1 MIARIS
7 TYDKAEKELDALG
20 QGVRT
25 DFYKFCHN
33 FRGDPTHP
41 GLKLTPLK
49 GDRRVFRAPIDS
61 EHRALLVRA
70 AVDARGVEDWL
81 VLAVRRREHVYEELS
96 VGVNE
101 VTEEIEFVDIASVGE
116 KVLRRAGRTRTPA
129 GQRHRAAAV
138 REATPAGQGR
148 LLAGADAEDLRGLGV
163 AEQLIDLALAVTDRS
178 ELDGVLAGAPL
189 LTKDVLL
196 ALADGMDVARVRE
209 RITAPVRVELDED
222 SRGDLGSAMARSR
235 VTTHDDDIRSVLEQG
250 DFRDWKVYLHP
261 TQQAL
266 TRREFNGPARVSG
279 GPGTGKTIVALHRV
293 RYLAE
298 RLPPGRDRPILL
310 TTFTKNLTTDLRAR
324 LSSLMGPELMAR
336 VDIAHIDQ
344 VVARVLSERRG
355 STSKERVD
363 NDVALEVMREV
374 VAELDET
381 RWTPE
386 FLLEEWDQVVLAQSL
401 GSRRAYFAAR
411 RSGRGRSLTRPER
424 AQVWKLL
431 ERFTARM
438 DEESRETWGQ
448 VAELAARFET
458 ERDAQVRGKGP
469 VVAAESS
476 EARYRQH
483 RFRHVVV
490 DEGQDLGAAHWRML
504 RAMVEPGHNDMFI
517 AADTHQRIYDQRV
530 TLGALGI
537 HIRGRSA
544 RLTLNY
550 RSTRE
555 IIAGAVG
562 MVDGQRYDDLDEG
575 KESLAGYR
583 SVLRGPEPEFVGCA
597 SWEEELARL
606 AETLKV
612 WREEIASGGGNG
624 GLRRDPGGSVAVC
637 APNGNMVG
645 QVMRYLTR
653 EAGISVSPL
662 EKNGPKGNGEVHV
675 GTMHRFKGLEY
686 QRLAVVGVRDGLVPR
701 TAVIER
707 YRQSDPARLEREE
720 QKARSLLFMAA
731 TRARDVLRVSW
742 HGEPSPYLP
751 V

>member
-7 TYDKAEKELDALG
+7 TYNKAEKELDALG

-25 DFYKFCHN
+25 DFYRFCHN
-33 FRGDPTHP
+33 FREDPTHP
-41 GLKLTPLK
+41 GLRLTPLK
-49 GDRRVFRAPIDS
+49 GDPRVFHAPIDS
-61 EHRALLVRA
+61 EHRALLVRTE
-70 AVDARGVEDWL
+70 VDAKGVQDWL
-81 VLAVRRREHVYEELS
+81 VLAVRHREHVYEELS
-96 VGVNE
+96 VAVNPI
-101 VTEEIEFVDIASVGE
+101 TEEIEFVDFAAVGE

-129 GQRHRAAAV
+129 GQRHRTAV
-138 REATPAGQGR
+138 REATPSGPDR
-148 LLAGADAEDLRGLGV
+148 LLAGVDAEGLRELGV
-163 AEQLIDLALAVTDRS
+163 AEQLIDLALAVADRS

-196 ALADGMDVARVRE
+196 ALADGVDVARVRE

-222 SRGDLGSAMARSR
+222 SRGDLGSAMTRSR
-235 VTTHDDDIRSVLEQG
+235 VTTHDEDIRSVLEQG

-298 RLPPGRDRPILL
+298 RLPPGEDRPILL

-336 VDIAHIDQ
+336 VEIAHIDQ
-344 VVARVLSERRG
+344 MVARVLSERRG
-355 STSKERVD
+355 PTSKKRVD
-363 NDVALEVMREV
+363 NDEALGVMREV
-374 VAELDET
+374 VVELDET

-386 FLLEEWDQVVLAQSL
+386 FLFEEWDQVVLAQSL
-401 GSRRAYFAAR
+401 GSRRAYFGAR
-411 RSGRGRSLTRPER
+411 RPGRGRSLPRPER

-438 DEESRETWGQ
+438 DEESHETWGQ
-448 VAELAARFET
+448 AAELAARFET
-458 ERDAQVRGKGP
+458 ERDAQVRGKDR
-469 VVAAESS
+469 VAVEESS
-476 EARYRQH
+476 GVRYRQH
-483 RFRHVVV
+483 RYRHVVV

-504 RAMVEPGHNDMFI
+504 RAMVEPGRNDMFI

-562 MVDGQRYDDLDEG
+562 MVGGQRYDDLDEG

-583 SVLRGPEPEFVGCA
+583 SVLRGPDPEFVGCA

-612 WREEIASGGGNG
+612 WREEIANSGGNG
-624 GLRRDPGGSVAVC
+624 GLRRDPSGSVAVC
-637 APNGNMVG
+637 APNGKMVG

-662 EKNGPKGNGEVHV
+662 EKDGPKGNGEVHV